1 MQKRQELNMYRKNM
15 ATNVLLDTNIIMDI
29 FDEDRV
35 THDSSLTVIRELLGN
50 GATLYVN
57 SDTLTTSF
65 YLLRSLKKATLEESL
80 YALRETTKICELIPI
95 EIKEVDGALSL
106 CEDVESPYKDYEDAL
121 QYVCAKK
128 VGADLIVTN
137 DKRFISLDIEVKST
151 K

>member
-1 MQKRQELNMYRKNM
+1 M

-35 THDSSLTVIRELLGN
+35 THNSSLNVARELLGN

-80 YALRETTKICELIPI
+80 YALRETTKICEVISI
-95 EIKEVDGALSL
+95 EMEEVDKALSL
-106 CEDVESPYKDYEDAL
+106 CEDSESPYKDYEDAL

-137 DKRFISLDIEVKST
+137 DKGFVSLDIEVKST

>member
-1 MQKRQELNMYRKNM
+1 M

-29 FDEDRV
+29 FDENRV
-35 THDSSLTVIRELLGN
+35 THDSSLHVARELLEN

-80 YALRETTKICELIPI
+80 YALRETTKICEVISI
-95 EIKEVDGALSL
+95 EMEEVDKALSL
-106 CEDVESPYKDYEDAL
+106 CEASENPYKDYEDAL

-137 DKRFISLDIEVKST
+137 DKGFVSLDIEVKNT